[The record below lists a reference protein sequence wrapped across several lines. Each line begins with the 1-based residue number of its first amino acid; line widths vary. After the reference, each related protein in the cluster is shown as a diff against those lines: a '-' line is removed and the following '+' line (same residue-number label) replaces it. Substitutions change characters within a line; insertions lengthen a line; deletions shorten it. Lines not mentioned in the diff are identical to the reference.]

1 MHYLYQKEVL
11 GNSTIKDFPSL
22 LLRFFAEQFLPSVW
36 VFEYQVPYEFEAPLA
51 SSSWKEQA
59 VQSILELVRLNAR
72 IRSLASF
79 AACLLLL

>member
-1 MHYLYQKEVL
+1 M
-11 GNSTIKDFPSL
+11 
-22 LLRFFAEQFLPSVW
+22 PSVS
-36 VFEYQVPYEFEAPLA
+36 VFEHQVPYEFEAPLA

-79 AACLLLL
+79 AASLLLL